1 LSYINFVVNYKNIMS
16 ALYNNKLYLTNSF
29 SVVLSDGLYDIDAIN
44 NVVLVGLLNTK
55 YYKVMFN
62 PLKAQYSIY

>member
-1 LSYINFVVNYKNIMS
+1 MSYINFVVNYKNVMS
-16 ALYNNKLYLTNSF
+16 ALYNNKLYLTNAF

-44 NVVLVGLLNTK
+44 NVVLVGLLNAK